1 MALDPFYPIFDSAK
15 WLESMVPLGVRLVQL
30 RAKDKTEPELRSE
43 IRAAREICLAHDC
56 QLIVNDYW
64 KLALEEGC
72 DFIHLGQE
80 DLDDADLDA
89 IRAGGL
95 KLGVSSHDEA
105 ELDRALS
112 VKPDYIALGPI
123 YPTILKKM
131 KWHEQGLSRLGQ
143 WKARIGDIPLVGIG
157 GMSVERAPGV
167 FEAGADIVSVVTDIT
182 LNADPESRL
191 RQWIETTRAYA
202 GHALEQTP
210 MERQRK

>member
-15 WLESMVPLGVRLVQL
+15 WLERMVPLGVKLVQL
-30 RAKDKTEPELRSE
+30 RVKDKTEAELRSE

-131 KWHEQGLSRLGQ
+131 KWREQGLPRLGQ

-167 FEAGADIVSVVTDIT
+167 FDAGADIVSVVTDIT

-202 GHALEQTP
+202 DHALEQTL
-210 MERQRK
+210 

>member
-15 WLESMVPLGVRLVQL
+15 WLERMVPLGVRLVQL
-30 RAKDKTEPELRSE
+30 RIKDKSEPELRAE
-43 IRAAREICLAHDC
+43 IRAARDICLGHDC

-95 KLGVSSHDEA
+95 KLGVSSHDKA
-105 ELDRALS
+105 ELGRALS
-112 VKPDYIALGPI
+112 VKPDYIALGPV

-131 KWHEQGLSRLGQ
+131 KWHEQGLDRVRE
-143 WKARIGDIPLVGIG
+143 WKAALGDIPLVGIG
-157 GMSVERAPGV
+157 GMIVDRAPGV
-167 FEAGADIVSVVTDIT
+167 FDAGADIVSVVTDIT
-182 LNADPESRL
+182 LNADPEARL
-191 RQWIETTRAYA
+191 RQWIEITRP
-202 GHALEQTP
+202 HV
-210 MERQRK
+210 M